1 MANQLSNQLI
11 AQMFAQESGDPFL
24 ILVTLTHPDFAG
36 PVRLV
41 NNQEDIVS
49 NGETFSAFPM
59 EITLPIDDESNSA
72 REIQITFANTGLELV
87 DELRGV
93 QTPIN
98 VQLDM
103 ILASTPDIV
112 EFSFQ
117 EFKLRQ
123 VSFNQFTIQGSLY
136 MDDFLNTELTSE
148 NYSPSIYPGL
158 YQ

>member
-1 MANQLSNQLI
+1 MSNQLSNQLI

>member
-24 ILVTLTHPDFAG
+24 TLVTLTHPDFAG
-36 PVRLV
+36 PIRLV

-49 NGETFSAFPM
+49 NSETFSAFPM
-59 EITLPIDDESNSA
+59 EITLPIDDDSNSA
-72 REIQITFANTGLELV
+72 REIQITFANTSLELV

-93 QTPIN
+93 QTPIS

-103 ILASTPDIV
+103 VLASTPNIV

-123 VSFNQFTIQGSLY
+123 VSFNQFTVQGSLY